1 MLNIKY
7 SVTDTYMKIWSQVKL
22 KAQSLNFGYNIREKR
37 ISVRNKIYFHWSPHV
52 LHPVD
57 LDILLCC
64 FVFILIKI

>member
-37 ISVRNKIYFHWSPHV
+37 ISVINK
-52 LHPVD
+52 
-57 LDILLCC
+57 
-64 FVFILIKI
+64 K